1 MSPEKEWEYYLMRII
16 RRYFYFV
23 KLLMRFLSNFLSGL
37 LILKIILLFFQ
48 VIGGINNFTDT
59 SMELILRCNLIVDS
73 IIFLS
78 SLFMIIR
85 KFRIKRRLSIKLFS
99 LLFLFFCLL
108 LSSIFIFI
116 ENILLVFL
124 AD

>member
-1 MSPEKEWEYYLMRII
+1 
-16 RRYFYFV
+16 
-23 KLLMRFLSNFLSGL
+23 MRFLSNFLSGL

>member
-85 KFRIKRRLSIKLFS
+85 KIRIKRRLSIKLFS

>member
-1 MSPEKEWEYYLMRII
+1 
-16 RRYFYFV
+16 
-23 KLLMRFLSNFLSGL
+23 MRFLSNFLSGL

-48 VIGGINNFTDT
+48 VIGGVNNFTDT

-85 KFRIKRRLSIKLFS
+85 KIRIKRRLSIKLFS

>member
-1 MSPEKEWEYYLMRII
+1 MRII

-37 LILKIILLFFQ
+37 LVLKTILLFFH
-48 VIGGINNFTDT
+48 VIGGTNSFTDT
-59 SMELILRCNLIVDS
+59 SMELILRCSIVIDS
-73 IIFLS
+73 VIFLS

-85 KFRIKRRLSIKLFS
+85 IFRIKRRLPIKLFS
-99 LLFLFFCLL
+99 FLFLFFCLL
-108 LSSIFIFI
+108 LSPMFIFI